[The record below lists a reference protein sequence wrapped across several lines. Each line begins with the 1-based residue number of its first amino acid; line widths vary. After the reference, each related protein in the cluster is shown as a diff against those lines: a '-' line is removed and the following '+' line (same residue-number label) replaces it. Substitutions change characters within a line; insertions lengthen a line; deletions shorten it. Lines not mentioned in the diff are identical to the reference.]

1 MPFIWPPIMSVGSSR
16 QVTAPSLA
24 DVTAADGPATEPQ
37 MTTTSHLSSVSSPA
51 EAAAPTHRQQHEQQP
66 PLLHWHTL
74 TSSQTSLSAADLDL
88 GPRWAFYGGGPGPRS
103 SMSVCCTNGR
113 PTEDPARMP
122 SHVAMSHEPYVVRT
136 AYVYDTAWV
145 SH

>member
-24 DVTAADGPATEPQ
+24 DVTAADRPATEPQ

-88 GPRWAFYGGGPGPRS
+88 GPRWASVLWRWTWTSVLHERVLYQWEAHRGPSPYAKSR
-103 SMSVCCTNGR
+103 
-113 PTEDPARMP
+113 
-122 SHVAMSHEPYVVRT
+122 SHEP
-136 AYVYDTAWV
+136 
-145 SH
+145 